1 MDDEFRLKNALDTA
15 WAVHL
20 ATRREVD
27 AADPRRCSLSACWQK
42 QSGRTDLLRPVLSC
56 SVRLR
61 ELVEGRM
68 AQFAKAL
75 VRLAARSARPG
86 WTLGVIATLI
96 AASIALVLRLAFE

>member
-42 QSGRTDLLRPVLSC
+42 QFGRTDLLRPVLSC

-61 ELVEGRM
+61 ELVKAGWHNSQRLSSAWLLEVPGR
-68 AQFAKAL
+68 
-75 VRLAARSARPG
+75 VGRWG
-86 WTLGVIATLI
+86 
-96 AASIALVLRLAFE
+96 